1 MEYNCK
7 HREQFPKNLAIKD
20 KIWYCYLVRI
30 RFGRAE
36 NFFIIFLKMIV
47 KKLTAFCIMKNMDK
61 ETRKWQKK

>member
-1 MEYNCK
+1 MKISTKNKMPKYI
-7 HREQFPKNLAIKD
+7 EQFPKNLAIRY

-47 KKLTAFCIMKNMDK
+47 KKLTATAPKIG
-61 ETRKWQKK
+61 